1 MFILIDTIEALLISS
16 SFWSL
21 LIAVVLHGVGVMGCL
36 ADPRFFDLW
45 FTRVSRCPR
54 VKNHALW
61 SANSYT
67 P

>member
-1 MFILIDTIEALLISS
+1 
-16 SFWSL
+16 
-21 LIAVVLHGVGVMGCL
+21 VGCL

-61 SANSYT
+61 SANSYA